1 MNSRTIAATAIAI
14 TILGSFYFIYTPSYS
29 LTRMSK
35 PESKTNGV
43 PGLEFKLSQISKSP
57 PSLLVTLKNSN
68 PSSTFTL
75 LKWGTPL
82 DPSALNLGVFK
93 LVDTETGE
101 EVKTDIIKIGRK
113 VPPSRDQL
121 QEIAPGT
128 EHAIE
133 LVFDKPWM
141 PEKKPAKYRV
151 KVEGTFYAVWEKD
164 AKDVADNELE
174 LYHESQF
181 SERSFVSSEATLN
194 VE

>member
-1 MNSRTIAATAIAI
+1 MNSRTIAVTAIAI
-14 TILGSFYFIYTPSYS
+14 TILGTFYYIYTPSYNIS
-29 LTRMSK
+29 RMTK
-35 PESKTNGV
+35 PASKTNGV

-57 PSLLVTLKNSN
+57 PSLLVTLKNSS

-93 LVDTETGE
+93 LIDTETGE

-133 LVFDKPWM
+133 VVFDKPWM
-141 PEKKPAKYRV
+141 PEKKPAKYKV
-151 KVEGTFYAVWEKD
+151 KVDGSFYAVWEKE
-164 AKDVADNELE
+164 AKNVQDDELQA
-174 LYHESQF
+174 YHESQF
-181 SERSFVSSEATLN
+181 SERSFVSSEITLN